1 MAKNVQ
7 NVMKD
12 VEYNNGWIINLDIS
26 MDVNIVANLLFK
38 ELRCNK
44 LNYPLKI
51 SFQISCTMWV
61 T

>member
-1 MAKNVQ
+1 
-7 NVMKD
+7 
-12 VEYNNGWIINLDIS
+12 
-26 MDVNIVANLLFK
+26 LLFK